1 MLADTG
7 WSGARAKGRCL
18 RVVCF
23 FIVLVLATA
32 MSGCGCPPGPTEI
45 RDWYDLHAVRD
56 NLSDNYVLVN
66 DLDSA
71 TRGYAELAG
80 PSANGGRGWEPI
92 GTSDRGFVGT
102 LNGRGHEIRDLFIDR
117 PDENYVGLFSRI
129 NWVGNIDNFGVI
141 EGVGVVNADVTGNT
155 NVGALVGHNHGLVTR
170 SHSSGHVNGRE
181 RAGGLVGWNQHTLK
195 NSYSSCTVTGDSAVG
210 GLVGDNW
217 TRSTISDSYAT
228 GSVSG
233 SSKVGGLVGWN
244 YHAYVHRSYS
254 TGALSGEDRVGGLI
268 GGRMEGIVSDSFWN
282 AESSGM
288 AISDG
293 GTGKTTADMRS
304 MATFVDTTTTGLDEP
319 WRMTSV
325 SPGETDPTYAWN
337 IVDGQ
342 TYPFLS
348 WQEAG

>member
-1 MLADTG
+1 MRGVGIFLFV
-7 WSGARAKGRCL
+7 S
-18 RVVCF
+18 
-23 FIVLVLATA
+23 VLMAGLT
-32 MSGCGCPPGPTEI
+32 GCPPGPIEI
-45 RDWYDLHAVRD
+45 RDWHELHAVRD
-56 NLSDNYVLVN
+56 DLEEDYVLVN
-66 DLDSA
+66 DLDAA
-71 TRGYAELAG
+71 TPGYAELAG

-92 GTSDRGFVGT
+92 GTTDAGFTGSF
-102 LNGRGHEIRDLFIDR
+102 NGQGYEIRDLHINR
-117 PDENYVGLFSRI
+117 PDEDYVGLFSRI
-129 NWVGNIDNFGVI
+129 SWIRHIENFGVI
-141 EGVGVVNADVTGNT
+141 ENVGVIDADVTGKAK
-155 NVGALVGHNHGLVTR
+155 VGALVGHNGGIVRNSYSGGTVTG
-170 SHSSGHVNGRE
+170 SE
-181 RAGGLVGWNQHTLK
+181 RVGGLVGWNQHTLR

-293 GTGKTTADMRS
+293 GAGKTTADMRS

-325 SPGETDPTYAWN
+325 SPGETDPAYAWN

-348 WQEAG
+348 WQEVG